1 VDVDK
6 LSKYIKFVTKIEYK
20 ETDAEYYVKGNFRRC
35 KAQDFRNKNY
45 KINDSRLEE
54 NLEKRLCPDMTSLKD
69 FLKLKNGYTNYT
81 DRISVSFQIVKCLN
95 GEDSTC

>member
-1 VDVDK
+1 MDVDK

-69 FLKLKNGYTNYT
+69 FLKLKMGIPTIQTEYQ
-81 DRISVSFQIVKCLN
+81 FHFKL
-95 GEDSTC
+95 